1 MATATSSE
9 RVLHAEPDE
18 QSQLADLVGLIE
30 HLETQGTPKTRLLGP
45 NGETIDLPASAYEA
59 LKAVAGAMA
68 QGLTITLVPHGKQLT
83 TQQAADLLHVSRPSL
98 VKLVED
104 GKIAF
109 HKVGTH
115 RRLKIE
121 DVLRYRAERAEERRK
136 ALQELTELSEDI
148 GYR

>member
-1 MATATSSE
+1 MATVTSPE
-9 RVLHAEPDE
+9 RVLHAAPEE
-18 QSQLADLVGLIE
+18 QDQLADLIGLIE
-30 HLETQGTPKTRLLGP
+30 HLEARGTPKTRLLGP
-45 NGETIDLPASAYEA
+45 DGETIELPGSAYEA

-68 QGLTITLVPHGKQLT
+68 QGLTITLLPHGQELT
-83 TQQAADLLHVSRPSL
+83 TQQAADLLHISRPSL
-98 VKLVED
+98 VKLLED
-104 GKIAF
+104 GKIDF

-121 DVLRYRAERAEERRK
+121 DVLHYRAERAGERRK